1 MSGPTPRSGL
11 SLYAN
16 LLDSDVDVTS
26 EVISK
31 GPISFKSS
39 QTSSE
44 PKKPFIDPAA
54 LRFQPTKRPHLAQKS
69 KPKSSITKTNTLES
83 RGLGNITSQV
93 TLSTSISNPTK
104 IVKTSLA
111 DWTNDRDEDAYYG
124 TEKRQRGGRRKK
136 KKNKEN
142 VPIQDWDD
150 IYDPNRPNN
159 FEEYQNSDEKL
170 REVREW
176 KDRLYAHREAKR
188 SVDRSDSEDE
198 DSQVRNGNMYAPP
211 INYSFAPP
219 PIDNPPPMPNITSQN
234 TPTVP
239 TPPSNVSEE
248 ANPLPEIS
256 SSSITRAPVSYS
268 VPSDIPDGLKP
279 DVELEETDI
288 HDSEKEVLSN
298 NEDTP
303 KSRRP
308 GQKKFA
314 ERLMSKYGWSKGK
327 GLGAEESGIINPL
340 QVKLEKRKKKSDAE
354 GGGFRDAGNRG
365 KIIGG
370 KKSTAIVKDQD
381 SSKFG
386 PISEVILLNSMV
398 DEMDLNEE
406 VENGRDGG
414 LIQEIGD
421 ECSEKYG
428 RVERVYIHRT
438 GATALVFVKFTSQL
452 SALRAVNALEGRIF
466 NGKTI
471 TAQFFDATKF
481 ESGIYE

>member
-1 MSGPTPRSGL
+1 MSGSTTRGGL

-16 LLDSDVDVTS
+16 LLDSDTNVAP

-31 GPISFKSS
+31 GPITFKSP

-44 PKKPFIDPAA
+44 SKKPLIDPAA
-54 LRFQPTKRPHLAQKS
+54 LRFQPTKRPHLTQ
-69 KPKSSITKTNTLES
+69 KPKPKPSITKNSSLES
-83 RGLGNITSQV
+83 RVSGNFTSQAIP
-93 TLSTSISNPTK
+93 SASITNTTK
-104 IVKTSLA
+104 IVKSSLA
-111 DWTNDRDEDAYYG
+111 DWTNDRDEDAYYN

-142 VPIQDWDD
+142 ILMQDWDD

-170 REVREW
+170 REIREW

-188 SVDRSDSEDE
+188 FLNRSDSEE
-198 DSQVRNGNMYAPP
+198 ENIGHAYAPP
-211 INYSFAPP
+211 SNYNFAPP
-219 PIDNPPPMPNITSQN
+219 PIDGSPKLSNVTHQKSPSA
-234 TPTVP
+234 
-239 TPPSNVSEE
+239 PPSPSNHVEDSKHPS
-248 ANPLPEIS
+248 AIS
-256 SSSITRAPVSYS
+256 SSSITRAPIHYT
-268 VPSDIPDGLKP
+268 VPPDIDNCIEPDK
-279 DVELEETDI
+279 DI
-288 HDSEKEVLSN
+288 ENNTINDEEKEIPN
-298 NEDTP
+298 NDEDAP

-370 KKSTAIVKDQD
+370 KQGSTQVKDQD
-381 SSKFG
+381 IGKFG
-386 PISEVILLNSMV
+386 SISEVILLNGMV
-398 DEMDLNEE
+398 DETDLDEE
-406 VENGRDGG
+406 VERGG
-414 LIQEIGD
+414 GGDLMQEIGD

-438 GATALVFVKFTSQL
+438 GAIALVFVKFTSQL

-471 TAQFFDATKF
+471 TAQFFDSSKF
-481 ESGIYE
+481 ENRIYE

>member
-1 MSGPTPRSGL
+1 MSGTTPRGGL

-16 LLDSDVDVTS
+16 LLDSDTNVAP

-31 GPISFKSS
+31 GPILFKSP

-44 PKKPFIDPAA
+44 PKKPLIDPAA
-54 LRFQPTKRPHLAQKS
+54 LRFQPTKRPHLTQ
-69 KPKSSITKTNTLES
+69 KPKPKTSITKNNSLES
-83 RGLGNITSQV
+83 RGVGNSTSQAV
-93 TLSTSISNPTK
+93 QSASISNTTK
-104 IVKTSLA
+104 IVKSSLA
-111 DWTNDRDEDAYYG
+111 DWTNDRDEDAYYS

-142 VPIQDWDD
+142 ILMQDWDD

-170 REVREW
+170 REIREW
-176 KDRLYAHREAKR
+176 KDRLYAHRDAKQSVNR
-188 SVDRSDSEDE
+188 SESEEEDTDR
-198 DSQVRNGNMYAPP
+198 VYAPP
-211 INYSFAPP
+211 SNYNFAPP
-219 PIDNPPPMPNITSQN
+219 PIDGSPKPSSATRQN
-234 TPTVP
+234 SHSA
-239 TPPSNVSEE
+239 PPSPSNLSEV
-248 ANPLPEIS
+248 PKQTSVVL
-256 SSSITRAPVSYS
+256 SSSITRAPVLYA
-268 VPSDIPDGLKP
+268 VPPEIDTRTEPDK
-279 DVELEETDI
+279 DLESNI
-288 HDSEKEVLSN
+288 NHDEEKDMPGID
-298 NEDTP
+298 EDAP

-370 KKSTAIVKDQD
+370 KQGTTQAKDQETG
-381 SSKFG
+381 KFG
-386 PISEVILLNSMV
+386 SISEVILLNGMV
-398 DEMDLNEE
+398 DEADLNEE
-406 VENGRDGG
+406 VERGG
-414 LIQEIGD
+414 GGDLIQEIGD

-438 GATALVFVKFTSQL
+438 GAIALVFVKFTSQL

-471 TAQFFDATKF
+471 TAQFFDSSKF
-481 ESGIYE
+481 ENGIYE